1 MTKLILVFVMVYF
14 SSADK
19 EPPIIR
25 CSNETFKQRAHWA
38 SNVNYPDLVWPFLE
52 IFDNWGQVV
61 SILCNP
67 RRFRGIPIGS
77 WISTCTAYDDAGN
90 NASCD
95 TSIEILGKK
104 RIMQAIMSY
113 TYIQ

>member
-1 MTKLILVFVMVYF
+1 MSRQKEKHYNSAITFIILYF
-14 SSADK
+14 SSTDK

-25 CSNETFKQRAHWA
+25 CSNETFRQKAHWV
-38 SNVNYPDLVWPFLE
+38 SNVNWPDLVWPFLE
-52 IFDNWGQVV
+52 ISDNWQVV

-67 RRFRGIPIGS
+67 RRFKKIPIGS

-95 TSIEILGKK
+95 TSIEIYGKK
-104 RIMQAIMSY
+104 MSI
-113 TYIQ
+113 T